1 MATVDNLMDKAS
13 GAAQS
18 AAKAAKYVALISKKR
33 LAILNEQEKIRRSYT
48 KLGKV
53 YYKDYVTD
61 EEPDDA
67 EYCPLCES
75 ISESFRRINELRE
88 EIAAAKAAYNAEKT
102 EEPSET
108 EEYDILPIEAFSAET
123 PEENATP
130 SEE

>member
-18 AAKAAKYVALISKKR
+18 AARAAKYVALISKKR

-48 KLGKV
+48 KLGKI

-67 EYCPLCES
+67 EYYPLCES

-88 EIAAAKAAYNAEKT
+88 EIAAAKAEYNAEKT
-102 EEPSET
+102 EKP
-108 EEYDILPIEAFSAET
+108 EEYDILPLEAAS
-123 PEENATP
+123 EENAAP

>member
-18 AAKAAKYVALISKKR
+18 AARAAKYVALISKKR

-102 EEPSET
+102 EEPRET
-108 EEYDILPIEAFSAET
+108 EEYDILPMEAFSAEA

-130 SEE
+130 SGE

>member
-1 MATVDNLMDKAS
+1 MATVDSLMDKAS

-67 EYCPLCES
+67 EYNPLCES

-88 EIAAAKAAYNAEKT
+88 EIAAAKAEYNAEKT
-102 EEPSET
+102 EKP
-108 EEYDILPIEAFSAET
+108 EEYDILPLEAASEET

-130 SEE
+130 NKA